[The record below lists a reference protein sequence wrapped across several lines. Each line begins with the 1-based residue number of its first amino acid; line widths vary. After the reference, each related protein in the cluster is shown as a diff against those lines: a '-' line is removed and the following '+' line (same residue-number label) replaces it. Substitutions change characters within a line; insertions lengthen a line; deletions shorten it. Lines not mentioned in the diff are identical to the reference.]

1 MTIARKSE
9 KISNY
14 KFICEIFCIAE
25 DSCKWRVLPKK
36 YWKWYIIY
44 IKLNRWSK
52 TAQLPKALLSSFKT
66 FILEAIKK
74 QKLFNKGNFVVF
86 IDSTSIKVSQV
97 RAKIKIIKNKS
108 IGR

>member
-1 MTIARKSE
+1 MEGITE
-9 KISNY
+9 KI
-14 KFICEIFCIAE
+14 
-25 DSCKWRVLPKK
+25 
-36 YWKWYIIY
+36 WKMAHSLYEIY
-44 IKLNRWSK
+44 IDCPK